1 MSTIAI
7 AAVVAAAAVA
17 GGGWWAYTE
26 GKSAGAAEMAA
37 TFASAQEIAIAAR
50 DAEQARRVEAA
61 QAGARKFE
69 EDRRA
74 IQARLRATDERLAAA
89 LAAVECDVPPDALRG
104 VRRAAGEL
112 EPDPAAE
119 GAHAGKP

>member
-1 MSTIAI
+1 MNPWALL
-7 AAVVAAAAVA
+7 VAAAAVA
-17 GGGWWAYTE
+17 GALWWTYTE
-26 GKSAGAAEMAA
+26 GKDAGSSEMAA
-37 TFASAQEIAIAAR
+37 AVARAQQIAIEAR
-50 DAEQARRVEAA
+50 DAEQARQVNAA

-112 EPDPAAE
+112 EPDPAGE
-119 GAHAGKP
+119 GADAGKP

>member
-1 MSTIAI
+1 MNPWALVI
-7 AAVVAAAAVA
+7 AAAAVA
-17 GGGWWAYTE
+17 GALWWTYTE
-26 GKSAGAAEMAA
+26 GKSAGSSEALASFAA
-37 TFASAQEIAIAAR
+37 AQDIAIAAR
-50 DAEQARRVEAA
+50 DAEQARQVLTA

-119 GAHAGKP
+119 GADAGKP